1 MSNDADH
8 IRNLAATKLANHIT
22 SIEAERD
29 DLRDKLLAALEDNDF
44 LRSLLRTIVEE
55 VSGVYGGHSEQARE
69 AMAVA
74 QKMFMGGKPDGD

>member
-8 IRNLAATKLANHIT
+8 IRNLAATKLANHIA

-44 LRSLLRTIVEE
+44 LRSLLRTIVDE
-55 VSGVYGGHSEQARE
+55 VSETYGGHE
-69 AMAVA
+69 AIAVA
-74 QKMFMGGKPDGD
+74 QKFLRGGTPDAT